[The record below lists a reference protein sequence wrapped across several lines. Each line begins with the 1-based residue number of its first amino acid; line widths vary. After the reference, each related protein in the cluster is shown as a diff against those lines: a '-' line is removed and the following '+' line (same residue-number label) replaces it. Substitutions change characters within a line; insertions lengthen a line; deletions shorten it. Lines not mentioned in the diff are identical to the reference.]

1 MESTGTITFASRA
14 FDALRAAI
22 NEHTDSEDTSITV
35 DEDTR
40 YESKSL
46 MSDEDLAHHLVRV
59 ATASPRTTVPPGATA
74 VAYTGVDV
82 AGTGERTVIA
92 LAIPHNSH
100 ATDDNP
106 EWTALLQILEK
117 HDATG
122 AFAHRD
128 GEHRWLTE
136 FGDRAVHDA
145 TTQTMAAQILRAE
158 TAEPRLTAARGD
170 VPAACQGASV
180 ASSAVDTGQHIQQLA
195 QRVVALREAY
205 YQGEPLVADADYD
218 ALEDELRGLIE
229 AHPDLTPDPNPL
241 DRVGAPATLHAPVR
255 HSRPMLSLEKATTF
269 EQVAAF
275 FHRFPGQPVVVMPK
289 LDGLS
294 LALVY
299 QEGRLARAVTRGDG
313 TTGDDVT
320 VLVRALVDAVPERI
334 DVPGRVEVR
343 GEAVMLRS
351 TFLAYNNAHPTK
363 PLINPRNAA
372 AGTLRAKDP
381 ATVAERRLQFFGF
394 DLDTPADSAAED
406 LQEGLAALGITAAD
420 MRHCA
425 DAEQAQVAI
434 TAIER
439 TRNDLDYDLDGAV
452 LRLADRDAYA
462 AAGTRSNSPRGALAF
477 KFAAEEK
484 TTVLVEVVWDVGKTG
499 KIVPVAL
506 LEPVFVGGTTVTKA
520 TLANQEVIRARDI
533 KIGDT
538 VLVRR
543 AGDVIPFVAGV
554 LDASQRTGEEREI
567 VPPTTCPSCQQPVTE
582 QGNSRELF
590 CSNVSCPAQTV
601 RRLIHWASRAAAD
614 IDAIGPVWIE
624 RLAEAGLLESPADF
638 YTLTKERL
646 LEFDRIGEVSA
657 ARMIDSIDA
666 SRQVGM
672 RRALIGLAIPMAS
685 EGTAARLARAGF
697 RSLEEVADA
706 GEERLVAVEDIGP
719 KVAASL
725 VAHLTRLRP
734 ELQRLRAAGVSLDV
748 REEDLP
754 PVVAAD
760 APLAGKTVV
769 ITGAISD
776 PRSGE
781 KVARPTFQR
790 LCEKAGATAASSV
803 SANTDLLITGAGVGQ
818 SKLTRAQNLGVEI
831 VDQVEIWKVLIT
843 AKVV

>member
-1 MESTGTITFASRA
+1 ME
-14 FDALRAAI
+14 
-22 NEHTDSEDTSITV
+22 
-35 DEDTR
+35 
-40 YESKSL
+40 
-46 MSDEDLAHHLVRV
+46 
-59 ATASPRTTVPPGATA
+59 
-74 VAYTGVDV
+74 
-82 AGTGERTVIA
+82 TGERIQE
-92 LAIPHNSH
+92 LA
-100 ATDDNP
+100 
-106 EWTALLQILEK
+106 
-117 HDATG
+117 
-122 AFAHRD
+122 
-128 GEHRWLTE
+128 
-136 FGDRAVHDA
+136 DR
-145 TTQTMAAQILRAE
+145 I
-158 TAEPRLTAARGD
+158 
-170 VPAACQGASV
+170 
-180 ASSAVDTGQHIQQLA
+180 
-195 QRVVALREAY
+195 VALRDAY
-205 YQGEPLVADADYD
+205 YQGSPLVADAEYD
-218 ALEDELRGLIE
+218 TLEDELRGLIE

-241 DRVGAPATLHAPVR
+241 EQVGAPAVLHAPIR
-255 HSRPMLSLEKATTF
+255 HSRPMLSLEKATKP

-275 FHRFPGQPVVVMPK
+275 FDRFPGQPVVVMPK

-294 LALVY
+294 LALVF
-299 QEGRLARAVTRGDG
+299 EDGRLARAVTRGDG

-320 VLVRALVDAVPERI
+320 VLVRALVDGVPERI
-334 DVPGRVEVR
+334 DLPGRVEVR

-351 TFLAYNNAHPTK
+351 TFLAYNTAHPDK

-381 ATVAERRLQFFGF
+381 ATVSERRLQFFGF
-394 DLDTPADSAAED
+394 DLDTTAGDAAVD
-406 LQEGLAALGITAAD
+406 LEEGLRALGVAGAQ
-420 MRHCA
+420 MRLCA
-425 DAEQAQVAI
+425 DAERAQAAI
-434 TAIER
+434 AAIEQG
-439 TRNDLDYDLDGAV
+439 RNELDYDLDGAV

-484 TTVLVEVVWDVGKTG
+484 TTLLADVVWDVGKTG
-499 KIVPVAL
+499 KIVPVAW

-554 LDASQRTGEEREI
+554 LDASKRTGEEREI
-567 VPPTTCPSCQQPVTE
+567 VPPTACPSCAEPVTE

-590 CSNVSCPAQTV
+590 CTNVSCPAQTV

-614 IDAIGPVWIE
+614 IDAIGQVWIE
-624 RLAEAGLLESPADF
+624 RLAEAGILERPSDF

-666 SRQVGM
+666 SRQVGL

-685 EGTAARLARAGF
+685 DGTAARLARAGF

-725 VAHLTRLRP
+725 VTHLTRLRP
-734 ELQRLRAAGVSLDV
+734 ELERLREAGVSLDV

-754 PVVAAD
+754 PVVAAG
-760 APLAGKTVV
+760 APLEGKTVV

-790 LCEKAGATAASSV
+790 LCEKAGATSASSV
-803 SANTDLLITGAGVGQ
+803 SANTDMLITGAGVGE
-818 SKLTRAQNLGVEI
+818 SKLTKAEKLGVEV
-831 VDQVEIWKVLIT
+831 VDQGEIWNLLIA

>member
-1 MESTGTITFASRA
+1 M
-14 FDALRAAI
+14 
-22 NEHTDSEDTSITV
+22 
-35 DEDTR
+35 
-40 YESKSL
+40 
-46 MSDEDLAHHLVRV
+46 
-59 ATASPRTTVPPGATA
+59 
-74 VAYTGVDV
+74 
-82 AGTGERTVIA
+82 
-92 LAIPHNSH
+92 
-100 ATDDNP
+100 
-106 EWTALLQILEK
+106 
-117 HDATG
+117 
-122 AFAHRD
+122 
-128 GEHRWLTE
+128 
-136 FGDRAVHDA
+136 
-145 TTQTMAAQILRAE
+145 
-158 TAEPRLTAARGD
+158 
-170 VPAACQGASV
+170 
-180 ASSAVDTGQHIQQLA
+180 
-195 QRVVALREAY
+195 ALREAY
-205 YQGEPLVADADYD
+205 YQGSPLVADADYD
-218 ALEDELRGLIE
+218 TVEDELRALIAANPE
-229 AHPDLTPDPNPL
+229 LAPDPNPL
-241 DRVGAPATLHAPVR
+241 EQVGAPAVLHAPIR
-255 HSRPMLSLEKATTF
+255 HSRPMLSLEKSTTP

-275 FHRFPGQPVVVMPK
+275 FDRFPGQPVVVMPK

-294 LALVY
+294 LALVF
-299 QEGRLARAVTRGDG
+299 EDGALVRAITRGDG

-320 VLVRALVDAVPERI
+320 MLVRALVDGVPERI
-334 DVPGRVEVR
+334 DSRGRVEVR

-351 TFLAYNNAHPTK
+351 TFLAYNTAHPDK

-394 DLDTPADSAAED
+394 DLDTDDDTAVD
-406 LQEGLAALGITAAD
+406 LGEGLRALGVAGAQ
-420 MRHCA
+420 MRLCA
-425 DAEQAQVAI
+425 DAEQAQAAI

-439 TRNDLDYDLDGAV
+439 DRNELDYDLDGAV

-484 TTVLVEVVWDVGKTG
+484 TTLLREVIWDVGKTG
-499 KIVPVAL
+499 KIVPVAW

-533 KIGDT
+533 KVGDT

-554 LDASQRTGEEREI
+554 LDASKRTGEEVEI
-567 VPPTTCPSCQQPVTE
+567 VPPTVCPSCAQPVTE

-590 CSNVSCPAQTV
+590 CTNVSCPAQTV

-614 IDAIGPVWIE
+614 IDAIGGVWIE
-624 RLAEAGLLESPADF
+624 RLAEAGILEHPSDF

-646 LEFDRIGEVSA
+646 LEFDRVGEVSA

-666 SRQVGM
+666 SRQVGL

-685 EGTAARLARAGF
+685 DGTAARLARAGF
-697 RSLEEVADA
+697 GSLEEVADA

-734 ELQRLRAAGVSLDV
+734 ELERLRERGVSLDV
-748 REEDLP
+748 RAEDLP
-754 PVVAAD
+754 PVVAAG

-769 ITGAISD
+769 ITGALSD

-803 SANTDLLITGAGVGQ
+803 SANTDMLITGAGVGE
-818 SKLTRAQNLGVEI
+818 SKLTKAEKLGVEV
-831 VDQVEIWKVLIT
+831 VDQGEIWNLLIA

>member
-1 MESTGTITFASRA
+1 ME
-14 FDALRAAI
+14 
-22 NEHTDSEDTSITV
+22 
-35 DEDTR
+35 
-40 YESKSL
+40 
-46 MSDEDLAHHLVRV
+46 
-59 ATASPRTTVPPGATA
+59 
-74 VAYTGVDV
+74 
-82 AGTGERTVIA
+82 TGERIQE
-92 LAIPHNSH
+92 LA
-100 ATDDNP
+100 
-106 EWTALLQILEK
+106 
-117 HDATG
+117 
-122 AFAHRD
+122 
-128 GEHRWLTE
+128 
-136 FGDRAVHDA
+136 DR
-145 TTQTMAAQILRAE
+145 I
-158 TAEPRLTAARGD
+158 
-170 VPAACQGASV
+170 
-180 ASSAVDTGQHIQQLA
+180 
-195 QRVVALREAY
+195 VALRDAY
-205 YQGEPLVADADYD
+205 YQGSPLVADAEYD
-218 ALEDELRGLIE
+218 AVEDELRGLIE
-229 AHPDLTPDPNPL
+229 AHPDLAPDPNPL
-241 DRVGAPATLHAPVR
+241 AQVGAPAVLHAPIR
-255 HSRPMLSLEKATTF
+255 HSRPMLSLEKATKPD
-269 EQVAAF
+269 QVAAF
-275 FHRFPGQPVVVMPK
+275 FGRFPGQPVVVMPK

-294 LALVY
+294 LALVF
-299 QEGRLARAVTRGDG
+299 EDGRLVRAVTRGDG

-320 VLVRALVDAVPERI
+320 VLVRALVDGVPERI

-351 TFLAYNNAHPTK
+351 TFAAYNIAHPDK

-394 DLDTPADSAAED
+394 DLDTSPDSGAVD
-406 LQEGLAALGITAAD
+406 LEEGLRALGIAGAQ

-425 DAEQAQVAI
+425 DAEQAQTAI
-434 TAIER
+434 TAIEQS
-439 TRNDLDYDLDGAV
+439 RNELDYDLDGAV
-452 LRLADRDAYA
+452 LRLADRGAYA

-484 TTVLVEVVWDVGKTG
+484 TTLLDDVVWDVGKTG
-499 KIVPVAL
+499 KIVPVAW

-554 LDASQRTGEEREI
+554 LDASQRTGAEREI
-567 VPPTTCPSCQQPVTE
+567 VPPTVCPSCGQPVTE

-590 CSNVSCPAQTV
+590 CTNVSCPAQTV

-614 IDAIGPVWIE
+614 IDAIGQVWIE
-624 RLAEAGLLESPADF
+624 RLAEAGILERPSDF

-646 LEFDRIGEVSA
+646 LEFDRVGEISA
-657 ARMIDSIDA
+657 QRMIDSIDA
-666 SRQVGM
+666 SRQVGL

-685 EGTAARLARAGF
+685 DGTAARLARAGF
-697 RSLEEVADA
+697 GSLEEVADA

-725 VAHLTRLRP
+725 AAHLTRLRP
-734 ELQRLRAAGVSLDV
+734 ELQRLREAGVSLDV

-754 PVVAAD
+754 PVVAAG
-760 APLAGKTVV
+760 APLEGKTVV

-803 SANTDLLITGAGVGQ
+803 SASTDMLITGGGVGEA
-818 SKLTRAQNLGVEI
+818 KLAKAEKLGVAV
-831 VDQVEIWKVLIT
+831 VDQAEVWNLLIA